1 VNLTPLLIAA
11 FIAGFI
17 DAIAGGGGL
26 ISLPALLGVGQP
38 LGLGLAPHLALGT
51 NKGHAFFGAATS
63 AVSFWKRGFVDRDRA
78 ALGFVSGFI
87 GSLLG
92 AALQLWVPS
101 KPLKPVITILL
112 SVCVVLTFIPRRRAN
127 ASEMATRTPIAVLG
141 LLGFICGCYDGF
153 FGPGTGT
160 FLVIGF
166 TWLFGDSLAR
176 ASGNAKVVNLASNL
190 AATLV
195 FAFRGTILWKL
206 SLPMALANATGALLG
221 ARATAYVGD
230 ALVKWALR
238 FVGLALIV
246 KLILSMR

>member
-11 FIAGFI
+11 FFAGFI

-26 ISLPALLGVGQP
+26 ISVPALLGVGQP

-63 AVSFWKRGFVDRDRA
+63 ATSFWKKGLVDRDRA
-78 ALGFVSGFI
+78 ALGFVSGFV

-101 KPLKPVITILL
+101 QPLKPVVTVLL
-112 SVCVVLTFIPRRRAN
+112 SVCVVLTFIPRRSA
-127 ASEMATRTPIAVLG
+127 AIKTAVRTSMVRVG
-141 LLGFICGCYDGF
+141 LLGFICGGYDGF

-206 SLPMALANATGALLG
+206 SLPMALANATGAFLG

-238 FVGLALIV
+238 CVAVALIV
-246 KLILSMR
+246 KLALAMR